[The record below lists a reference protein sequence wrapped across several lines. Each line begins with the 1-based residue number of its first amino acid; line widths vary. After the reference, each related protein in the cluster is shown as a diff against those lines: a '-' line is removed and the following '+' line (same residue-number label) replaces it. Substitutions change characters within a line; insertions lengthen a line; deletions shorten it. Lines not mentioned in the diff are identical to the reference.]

1 MLNGDFFLELRTLV
15 DYGMFILIW
24 MVQLIVYPSFCHIS
38 DQALHSWHRT
48 YTQRIGYFVI
58 PMMLAQLILSL
69 LACIHTM
76 TALTVLDLGLVVA
89 TWVLTAWLSVP
100 LHKALAAGSVDPDIR
115 RSLVRTN
122 LPRALLWTAIFFLG
136 ILNPESM

>member
-1 MLNGDFFLELRTLV
+1 MLNGDFFGELRTLV
-15 DYGMFILIW
+15 DCGMFILIW
-24 MVQLIVYPSFCHIS
+24 MVQLIVYPSFRHIS
-38 DQALHSWHRT
+38 DQALSSWHRT
-48 YTQRIGYFVI
+48 YTRRIGYFVM

-76 TALTVLDLGLVVA
+76 TARTAFDLGLVMA

-100 LHKALAAGSVDPDIR
+100 LHKALAAGSVAPNIR

-122 LPRALLWTAIFFLG
+122 LPRALVWTVIFFFGLFN
-136 ILNPESM
+136 LESP